1 MTLQQ
6 LRYADGI
13 ARFGSFNEAA
23 RRLFVSQPTL
33 TTSIQLL
40 EEEIRT
46 AIFARSGKGVTVT
59 REGDEFLA
67 SARQV
72 LDDIDRIGE
81 KYSGKRVRLPQFAV
95 SCQHYAFAVEAFTE
109 VVKECGSDE
118 YDFTLRETVT
128 SEVIGDVASRKSEV
142 GILYLSRRNSE
153 ALAKIFR
160 RRELRFEELFASKP
174 HVFLG
179 KRHPLAG
186 RPRIRPVELDPY
198 PYISYEQGEQNA
210 LYFSEEIMPAI
221 DRKKNI
227 RVRDRGTMTNLILEL
242 NGYTVASSGLSKKL
256 NGPDIVKIPLVMNDT
271 IRVGLLRRK
280 EGLSPAGAKFAAA
293 VRGKLAQ
300 SLTSARR

>member
-33 TTSIQLL
+33 TASIQQL

-46 AIFARSGKGVTVT
+46 AIFTRSGKGVTVT
-59 REGDEFLA
+59 REGEEFLS

-72 LDDIDRIGE
+72 LDDLDRIGE
-81 KYSGKRVRLPQFAV
+81 KYSGKRVRLPQFSV
-95 SCQHYAFAVEAFTE
+95 SCQHYAFVVDAFTE
-109 VVKECGSDE
+109 IVKECDSDE

-128 SEVIGDVASRKSEV
+128 SEVIEDVASRKSEV
-142 GILYLSRRNSE
+142 GVLYLSRRNSE
-153 ALAKIFR
+153 ALSKIFR
-160 RRELRFEELFASKP
+160 RRELVFEELFTSKP

-179 KRHPLAG
+179 KNHPLAG
-186 RPRIRPVELDPY
+186 KARIKPYELDPY

-242 NGYTVASSGLSKKL
+242 NGYTVASGGLSKRL
-256 NGPDIVKIPLVMNDT
+256 NGPDIVKIPLALNDT

-280 EGLSPAGAKFAAA
+280 EGLSPAGSKFAAA
-293 VRGKLAQ
+293 AGKICVKQ
-300 SLTSARR
+300 T

>member
-1 MTLQQ
+1 MTFQQ

-33 TTSIQLL
+33 TASIQAL

-46 AIFARSGKGVTVT
+46 AVFSRSGKGVTVT
-59 REGDEFLA
+59 REGEEFL
-67 SARQV
+67 SHARQV
-72 LDDIDRIGE
+72 LDDLDRIGE
-81 KYSGKRVRLPQFAV
+81 KYSGKRVRLPQFSV
-95 SCQHYAFAVEAFTE
+95 SCQHYAFVVDAFTDI
-109 VVKECGSDE
+109 VKSSDSEE

-128 SEVIGDVASRKSEV
+128 SEVIEDVASRKSEV
-142 GILYLSRRNSE
+142 GVLYLSKRNAE
-153 ALAKIFR
+153 VLAKIFR
-160 RRELRFEELFASKP
+160 RRELVFEELFTSKP

-179 KRHPLAG
+179 KRHPLARKQSIKPG
-186 RPRIRPVELDPY
+186 ELDPY

-210 LYFSEEIMPAI
+210 LYFAEEVMPAI

-227 RVRDRGTMTNLILEL
+227 HVRDRGTMTNLILEL

-256 NGPDIVKIPLVMNDT
+256 NGLDIVKIPLAMNET

-280 EGLSPAGAKFAAA
+280 EGLSHMGVKFAAI
-293 VRGKLAQ
+293 VREKL
-300 SLTSARR
+300 SLQ

>member
-13 ARFGSFNEAA
+13 ARFGSYNEAA

-33 TTSIQLL
+33 TAAIQQL
-40 EEEIRT
+40 EEELRT
-46 AIFARSGKGVTVT
+46 AVFTRSGKGAILT
-59 REGDEFLA
+59 REGEEFMA

-72 LDDIDRIGE
+72 LDDVDRISA
-81 KYSGKRVRLPQFAV
+81 KYAGAPIRLPQFAI

-109 VVKECGSDE
+109 VVRECTAEE

-128 SEVIGDVASRKSEV
+128 SEVIEDVAFRKSEI
-142 GILYLSRRNSE
+142 GILYLSNRNANS
-153 ALAKIFR
+153 LGKIFR
-160 RRELRFEELFASKP
+160 RHELVFEELFVSRP

-179 KRHPLAG
+179 KLHPLA
-186 RPRIRPVELDPY
+186 RSKRIKPSELDAY

-210 LYFSEEIMPAI
+210 LYFSEEIMPSI
-221 DRKKNI
+221 DRKRNI

-242 NGYTVASSGLSKKL
+242 NGYTIASSGLSKKL
-256 NGPDIVKIPLVMNDT
+256 NGPDIVKIPLATSET

-280 EGLSPAGAKFAAA
+280 EGLSPTGERFAAA
-293 VRGKLAQ
+293 LDRVLK
-300 SLTSARR
+300 S